1 MWNTLKT
8 IVTLGMVGVA
18 ASGLVGCAKNSEAK
32 TKVILQEMMLKELR
46 QARVMSQEKLAE
58 ELNIKQSSVSKLEHR
73 ADIYISTLRSYIEA
87 LGGELNIIAKFPE
100 GQIKINLF
108 HDL

>member
-1 MWNTLKT
+1 MTKPF
-8 IVTLGMVGVA
+8 
-18 ASGLVGCAKNSEAK
+18 KNLINKMSPDAQKRIKAK
-32 TKVILQEMMLKELR
+32 TNVMLQEMLLNELR
-46 QARVMSQEKLAE
+46 QARAMSQERLAE
-58 ELNIKQSSVSKLEHR
+58 ELNIKQSSVSKIEHR
-73 ADIYISTLRSYIEA
+73 TDIYVSTLRSYIEA

>member
-1 MWNTLKT
+1 MTKSFQTLIDKMPLESRKR
-8 IVTLGMVGVA
+8 I
-18 ASGLVGCAKNSEAK
+18 EAK
-32 TKVILQEMMLKELR
+32 TKIMLQEMLLQELR
-46 QARVMSQEKLAE
+46 QAKAMSQEKLAE
-58 ELNIKQSSVSKLEHR
+58 ELNIKQSSVSKIEHR
-73 ADIYISTLRSYIEA
+73 TDIYVSTLRSYIEA